1 MQDGRLGT
9 FWDDRVFERSAQ
21 GIECGCTR
29 CCSSESIVVSAWG
42 SRLHA
47 FKLVV
52 ELEVR
57 RDGDKLVAIGG
68 HFED

>member
-1 MQDGRLGT
+1 MQDGRLGNSG
-9 FWDDRVFERSAQ
+9 DDRVLKRSAQ

-29 CCSSESIVVSAWG
+29 CCSSESIVVLAWG

-47 FKLVV
+47 VKLVV

-57 RDGDKLVAIGG
+57 RDGDKLVAIGV